1 MINNESHTKHEKV
14 VTTEYSRFTD
24 KYVKSLYVIPHH
36 LGRSRLSIVVRFVGS
51 SLLTNGAFKAGSGS
65 AEGAR
70 QGRPTSTRTS
80 FPRKRESR
88 SDTALMGE
96 EAGTKT
102 RFCISYL
109 PASSHPTSLRSWPR
123 RSWVMHPAERHA
135 EGSRNPGLS
144 PLIASIGGTIVASP
158 GSVSADDAQRY
169 NAHYFPSRV
178 SGHPHTN
185 RY

>member
-88 SDTALMGE
+88 SDTALLGE

-102 RFCISYL
+102 RFDVSVTCRLLRTL
-109 PASSHPTSLRSWPR
+109 PPCAVGRGEAGSCTRQN
-123 RSWVMHPAERHA
+123 VMPKEVGIQDYH
-135 EGSRNPGLS
+135 L
-144 PLIASIGGTIVASP
+144 
-158 GSVSADDAQRY
+158 
-169 NAHYFPSRV
+169 
-178 SGHPHTN
+178 
-185 RY
+185 